1 MKQLTDYLKYTDVYE
16 LKRQYEK
23 DCYLES
29 MRNYFGDTL
38 PSYIIESANDE
49 SYIDFIL
56 ESLTTHDIKL
66 FTNKLIEYF
75 GDKCEVDPIDINDK
89 SETIVV
95 IAKEDITADEQF
107 NVLLQ
112 VFGYYVTTK
121 SNANDKYFITICPN
135 FARDANKM
143 VYKTNHGKLYHFT
156 ANEHAE
162 EILRTGLR
170 CKSSKYRQFPERIYL
185 YSSDKPLNKIPDI
198 DKFIKKVT
206 GIFDRKRFGLV
217 VYKIDLS
224 KLPKQ
229 YLINFY
235 NDDYMNESEAVY
247 TYNNIPPECI
257 TKVDYNMQ

>member
-1 MKQLTDYLKYTDVYE
+1 MERLANYLKYTDVYE

-23 DCYLES
+23 NCYLES

-66 FTNKLIEYF
+66 FTSKLIEYF
-75 GDKCEVDPIDINDK
+75 GDKCEVDPISINDK
-89 SETIVV
+89 GETIVV
-95 IAKEDITADEQF
+95 VAKDDITKDAQF
-107 NVLLQ
+107 DILLQ
-112 VFGYYVTTK
+112 VFGYYATSK

-135 FARDANKM
+135 FAKDVNKM

-156 ANEHAE
+156 SNKFAD
-162 EILRTGLR
+162 EIERTGLR

-185 YSSDKPLNKIPDI
+185 YSSDKSLDKIPNI
-198 DKFIKKVT
+198 DEFIKKVT
-206 GIFDRKRFGLV
+206 NTFDRKRFGLV

-224 KLPKQ
+224 KLSTQ
-229 YLINFY
+229 QLINFY
-235 NDDYMNESEAVY
+235 SDDYMKEKEAVY

-257 TKVDYNMQ
+257 TKIEYNL